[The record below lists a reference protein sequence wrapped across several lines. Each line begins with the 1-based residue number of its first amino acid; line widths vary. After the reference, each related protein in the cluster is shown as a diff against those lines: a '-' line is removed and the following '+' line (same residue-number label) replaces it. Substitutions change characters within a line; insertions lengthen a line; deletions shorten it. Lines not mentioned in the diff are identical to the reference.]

1 MPKPAPPGAWRL
13 RLRLPIPWDLHWM
26 LAFLAGRAVPS
37 LERVAAGE
45 VLRVVRMDGGAPVL
59 LRVRPAPAAGPPAW
73 LAVLATPLVAANPGV
88 APPPAGAAGPSPSG
102 PARTPAHDRAA
113 LRRLLRRMF
122 DLDTDLGPF
131 LALARR
137 DPVLAPLAARNPG
150 LRLPQLPD
158 PLEGAVRAI
167 VGQQVSVAGARTV
180 VDRLVRRFG
189 DPVAAP
195 GLDGLFAFPRPAILA
210 AAQPEQLTALGLT
223 RAKAAALRAV
233 AAATHDGAI
242 DWEGLRTLPAEDA
255 QAALQALPGIGPWTA
270 AYIRMR
276 ALADPDAFPASDL
289 GLLKALA
296 AHDSRAM
303 RESRDADVA
312 RDARSAGDAR
322 NAQGKAASSVRAT
335 AAATTILAD
344 GWRPFRAY
352 AAIHLWHSLSA

>member
-1 MPKPAPPGAWRL
+1 
-13 RLRLPIPWDLHWM
+13 M
-26 LAFLAGRAVPS
+26 LAFLATRAVPS
-37 LERVAAGE
+37 LERVSPGE
-45 VLRVVRMDGGAPVL
+45 VLRVVRLDGGAPLL
-59 LRVRPAPAAGPPAW
+59 LRVRPVPAAGPPAW
-73 LAVLATPLVAANPGV
+73 LAVLATPL
-88 APPPAGAAGPSPSG
+88 AGAA
-102 PARTPAHDRAA
+102 PAIAAHRAA
-113 LRRLLRRMF
+113 LRRLLGRMF

-137 DPVLAPLAARNPG
+137 DSVLAPLAARHPG

-195 GLDGLFAFPRPAILA
+195 GLEGLFAFPLPAALA

-233 AAATHDGAI
+233 AAATRDGAV
-242 DWEGLRTLPAEDA
+242 DWERLRTLPAGDA

-270 AYIRMR
+270 SYIRMR

-296 AHDSRAM
+296 AHHSGAASGTRTTG
-303 RESRDADVA
+303 SA
-312 RDARSAGDAR
+312 RDARNARGRAVSSA
-322 NAQGKAASSVRAT
+322 RAT
-335 AAATTILAD
+335 AAATAILAD

-352 AAIHLWHSLSA
+352 AAIHLWHSLDPEIRAREPAPLQG